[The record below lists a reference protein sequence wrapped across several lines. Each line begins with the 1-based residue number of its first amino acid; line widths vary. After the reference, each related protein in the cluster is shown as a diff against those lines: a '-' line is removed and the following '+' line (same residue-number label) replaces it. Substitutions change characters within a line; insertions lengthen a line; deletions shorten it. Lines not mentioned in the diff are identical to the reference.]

1 MPANQLPNP
10 ELVWERSKQTDI
22 GFDSRFLNDR
32 LTLNVDYYIK
42 TTDGL
47 LARGPAPVVSG
58 TNEVWRN
65 TGEIENRGLEV
76 DMGWKGQVGD
86 FKYNIVGNFS
96 TVKNEVIESPYGD
109 GRYFGGGGFI
119 SGFVGGGGTYFEKGY
134 PIWYLRG
141 RVLDH
146 YDGDTG
152 LPVWKTAEE
161 LGTDD
166 GMDYLGSVI
175 PDFSY
180 GFTFSAEYK
189 GVDLRVFAMGQ
200 QGSELSWAINRFD
213 LPIMNYPTMLFDDRW
228 TPTNTDATYASP
240 RVYTTGPAVAAYGGS
255 DVFVYDNSFFKIK
268 EIQLGYSL
276 PFELI
281 NRIKISEM
289 RIYVSLENFFT
300 FTDYPGI
307 DPESMAGV
315 TSGDDPNLAGGMG
328 IDRIQY
334 PSMKQATF
342 GINISF

>member
-1 MPANQLPNP
+1 
-10 ELVWERSKQTDI
+10 
-22 GFDSRFLNDR
+22 
-32 LTLNVDYYIK
+32 
-42 TTDGL
+42 
-47 LARGPAPVVSG
+47 
-58 TNEVWRN
+58 
-65 TGEIENRGLEV
+65 
-76 DMGWKGQVGD
+76 
-86 FKYNIVGNFS
+86 
-96 TVKNEVIESPYGD
+96 
-109 GRYFGGGGFI
+109 
-119 SGFVGGGGTYFEKGY
+119 
-134 PIWYLRG
+134 
-141 RVLDH
+141 
-146 YDGDTG
+146 
-152 LPVWKTAEE
+152 
-161 LGTDD
+161 
-166 GMDYLGSVI
+166 
-175 PDFSY
+175 
-180 GFTFSAEYK
+180 
-189 GVDLRVFAMGQ
+189 MGQ